1 MSNKK
6 VNLQLLNQI
15 ELINRCIERDIKAQK
30 ELYNLY
36 SSKMMGICIRYASGI
51 DEAKDFM
58 QEGFIQV
65 FNKID
70 TFSNKG
76 ILEGWIR
83 KIIVN
88 TCLMELRKARPIFN
102 EVEDLDIQQEQ
113 VFTYMNEQDLLMFIQ
128 KLPQGFRMIFNL
140 YAVEGYS
147 HKEISKKLD
156 ISEGTSK
163 SQYSRARKALQAML
177 EKEQRASA

>member
-1 MSNKK
+1 M
-6 VNLQLLNQI
+6 QLVNQI
-15 ELINRCIERDIKAQK
+15 ELINRCLKRDIKAQK

-36 SSKMMGICIRYASGI
+36 SNKMMGICIRYASGV

-65 FNKID
+65 FNKIE

-76 ILEGWIR
+76 VLEGWIR

-88 TCLMELRKARPIFN
+88 TCLMELRKSRPIFN
-102 EVEDLDIQQEQ
+102 EVEDLDIQEEQ
-113 VFTYMNEQDLLMFIQ
+113 VFTYMNEKDILMFIQ
-128 KLPQGFRMIFNL
+128 RLPQGFRMIFNL
-140 YAVEGYS
+140 YAIEGYS
-147 HKEISKKLD
+147 HKEISEKLE
-156 ISEGTSK
+156 ISVGTSK

-177 EKEQRASA
+177 KEEQKASA